1 MKREMDGEE
10 LWGKY
15 ILRFIL
21 IGTMLW
27 IVIKL
32 SILITE
38 FYSPY

>member
-10 LWGKY
+10 LWVKY